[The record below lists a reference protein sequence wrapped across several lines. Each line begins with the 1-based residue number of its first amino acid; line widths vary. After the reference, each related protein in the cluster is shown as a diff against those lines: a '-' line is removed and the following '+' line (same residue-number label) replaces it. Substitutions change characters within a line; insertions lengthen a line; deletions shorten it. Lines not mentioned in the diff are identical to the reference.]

1 MAASNG
7 GGDQRGG
14 GSSHINDLHPG
25 QPPHNN
31 NNRKRKQGRLSLFQ
45 PQQRMVIYNGPSKEC
60 DLIGDPKAL
69 SMHLKNVNSTASAV
83 VYITSRAMKKLID
96 RCDMNH
102 ARLFSRDP
110 AAYFDKSTSTS
121 ASITSSQNK
130 RPLSGGGGGGTKQA
144 PTLRWDRSDNV
155 NMASSSSSSVTS
167 NEVVQGK
174 AASSGHSL
182 WSLNMF
188 NRILIFPGT
197 KWCGQGSVAEEY
209 NDIGYH
215 ASADR
220 CCR

>member
-1 MAASNG
+1 MTSSS
-7 GGDQRGG
+7 GDHRS
-14 GSSHINDLHPG
+14 GSSHHHHRQHHINDLQPGG
-25 QPPHNN
+25 QPHD
-31 NNRKRKQGRLSLFQ
+31 NRRKGLSLFQ
-45 PQQRMVIYNGPSKEC
+45 PRQRMVIYNGPSKEC

-110 AAYFDKSTSTS
+110 EAYFDKST
-121 ASITSSQNK
+121 ASITSSQK
-130 RPLSGGGGGGTKQA
+130 RPSSGGGGGTKA
-144 PTLRWDRSDNV
+144 PRWDRSDV
-155 NMASSSSSSVTS
+155 KMVAST

>member
-110 AAYFDKSTSTS
+110 EAYFDKST
-121 ASITSSQNK
+121 ASITSSQK
-130 RPLSGGGGGGTKQA
+130 RPSSGGGGTKT
-144 PTLRWDRSDNV
+144 PRWDRSDV
-155 NMASSSSSSVTS
+155 KMVASTT

>member
-1 MAASNG
+1 MASNG
-7 GGDQRGG
+7 DHRGG
-14 GSSHINDLHPG
+14 HHHHHINDLHPG
-25 QPPHNN
+25 QQPPHDNHH
-31 NNRKRKQGRLSLFQ
+31 RKELSLFQ
-45 PQQRMVIYNGPSKEC
+45 SRQRMVIYNGPSKEC

-69 SMHLKNVNSTASAV
+69 SLHLKNVNSTASAI

-110 AAYFDKSTSTS
+110 EAYFDKST
-121 ASITSSQNK
+121 ASITSSQK
-130 RPLSGGGGGGTKQA
+130 RPSSGGGGGAKS
-144 PTLRWDRSDNV
+144 PRWDRSDV
-155 NMASSSSSSVTS
+155 KMVAS